1 MNKDS
6 ITRPEIPHDHPIITA
21 LRLGDAETV
30 KHYLDNGI
38 SPYSLGLLSG
48 AIESGN
54 VDIVQ
59 AFLDHGME
67 VNFVFNIHGE
77 TPILRAI
84 EKKQMSVLKLLI
96 EKGANINICAGGW
109 GTPLHAAAEVWPEA
123 ISVLLNA
130 GAMVNVASSHGRT
143 PVMGAAFRN
152 QIYALELL
160 RSAGGNLEDC
170 DNEGTTPLILAARAG
185 KREAIDWLLNNGADI
200 LVSDHNGKTAED
212 WAKENGHIEVVEL
225 LQSRIRS

>member
-1 MNKDS
+1 
-6 ITRPEIPHDHPIITA
+6 
-21 LRLGDAETV
+21 
-30 KHYLDNGI
+30 
-38 SPYSLGLLSG
+38 
-48 AIESGN
+48 
-54 VDIVQ
+54 
-59 AFLDHGME
+59 
-67 VNFVFNIHGE
+67 
-77 TPILRAI
+77 
-84 EKKQMSVLKLLI
+84 
-96 EKGANINICAGGW
+96 
-109 GTPLHAAAEVWPEA
+109 
-123 ISVLLNA
+123 
-130 GAMVNVASSHGRT
+130 
-143 PVMGAAFRN
+143 MGAAFRN